1 MLLFPGHGTADMPL
15 RRGLRRGLC
24 LTPGGSLRG
33 DRERQLHPVGSNM
46 PEVIVLRGETST
58 KPTNINTQNERIR
71 NMKTATVLLSLL
83 AAAALLLAGCSR
95 EDASAVVQD
104 ARTTLG
110 ELVTPESGNPDNML
124 VVRQA
129 KLKERRRQNTQ
140 WTPENIS
147 AHPELY
153 LQQCQDDVKAAID
166 QYDAI
171 LLSLRKLRNEN
182 ERKVKESEAEV
193 ARLNRFIEEA
203 KPFYADENTAY
214 PVTVSGFA
222 FTKEQFVKQLRAA
235 IKDRDRRQG
244 EATPARQRAKAAEA
258 RISQVEKARESAED
272 TLRSLATKLADVKAN
287 KALSDVGGIKDTV
300 NGILDYAD
308 GIQGGA
314 EIPLDVLG
322 EPSAAESDD
331 AFIRNALGL

>member
-1 MLLFPGHGTADMPL
+1 MKTTISLFP
-15 RRGLRRGLC
+15 
-24 LTPGGSLRG
+24 
-33 DRERQLHPVGSNM
+33 
-46 PEVIVLRGETST
+46 
-58 KPTNINTQNERIR
+58 
-71 NMKTATVLLSLL
+71 LL
-83 AAAALLLAGCSR
+83 AAAALLAGCSR
-95 EDASAVVQD
+95 EDAASAVQD
-104 ARTTLG
+104 ARTTIG
-110 ELVTPESGNPDNML
+110 ELITPESGNPDNML

-153 LQQCQDDVKAAID
+153 LQECQEDVKAAIA

-182 ERKVKESEAEV
+182 ERKVRESDAEV

-203 KPFYADENTAY
+203 KPFFADENTVY
-214 PVTVSGFA
+214 PVTVSGFS

-244 EATPARQRAKAAEA
+244 ETASSRQRAKAAEA
-258 RISQVEKARESAED
+258 RISQIERAKESAED
-272 TLRSLATKLADVKAN
+272 TLRSLETKLADVKAN

-300 NGILDYAD
+300 NGILDFAD
-308 GIQGGA
+308 GIQDGA

-322 EPSAAESDD
+322 EPSASESDD

>member
-1 MLLFPGHGTADMPL
+1 
-15 RRGLRRGLC
+15 
-24 LTPGGSLRG
+24 
-33 DRERQLHPVGSNM
+33 
-46 PEVIVLRGETST
+46 
-58 KPTNINTQNERIR
+58 
-71 NMKTATVLLSLL
+71 MKTTIAILSLL
-83 AAAALLLAGCSR
+83 AAAALLSGCSR

-104 ARTTLG
+104 ARTTIG
-110 ELVTPESGNPDNML
+110 ELVTPESGNPDHML

-153 LQQCQDDVKAAID
+153 LQQCQEDVKAAID

-182 ERKVKESEAEV
+182 ERKVKEAKAEV
-193 ARLNRFIEEA
+193 SRLNRFIEEA
-203 KPFYADENTAY
+203 KPFYADENTSY
-214 PVTVSGFA
+214 PVTVSGFT

-235 IKDRDRRQG
+235 IKDRDRREG
-244 EATPARQRAKAAEA
+244 EATPAHQRAKAAEA

-272 TLRSLATKLADVKAN
+272 TLRSLETKLADVKAN
-287 KALSDVGGIKDTV
+287 KALSDVGDSTDTV